1 MAVNSGVMTQAEMK
15 LRKGCKAKIKYTID
29 GGDAGDRKEGKELLQ
44 ASFVSLRF
52 GTFT

>member
-1 MAVNSGVMTQAEMK
+1 MTQAEMK

-29 GGDAGDRKEGKELLQ
+29 GGDAGDRKEKEGKELLQ